1 MIVIFCESFTEAQE
15 AYDLFINMLEEN
27 NPLCVLA
34 ADPYML
40 TVDTDDDLRYVFID
54 YRLLDLFERL
64 TPDILDVDRFF
75 EDWEAYY
82 A

>member
-1 MIVIFCESFTEAQE
+1 MIVIFCGTFTDAQD
-15 AYDLFINMLEEN
+15 AFDLFVHMLEMEC
-27 NPLCVLA
+27 PWTILE
-34 ADPYML
+34 ADPHML
-40 TVDTDDDLRYVFID
+40 SVWTDDDLQYVFID

-64 TPDILDVDRFF
+64 TPDILDVDQFF